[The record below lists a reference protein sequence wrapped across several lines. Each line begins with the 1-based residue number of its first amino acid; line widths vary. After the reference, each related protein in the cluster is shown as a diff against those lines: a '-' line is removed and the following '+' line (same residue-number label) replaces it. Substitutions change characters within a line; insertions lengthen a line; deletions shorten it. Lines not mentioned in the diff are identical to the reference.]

1 MTDAPET
8 IFVNTDDIEDG
19 CCPVEEDEFG
29 DGRFYSHETATK
41 YRRADL
47 PPTTEQIMADPR
59 VTALVEALRECEAEI
74 DQYIRQEYPADHPV
88 HERYRQRDFGANPA
102 RIALAQLKEHK
113 P

>member
-47 PPTTEQIMADPR
+47 AITTEQLMADQR
-59 VTALVEALRECEAEI
+59 VKALVDALENILSELDWTETK
-74 DQYIRQEYPADHPV
+74 PFP
-88 HERYRQRDFGANPA
+88 HEVKGRNA
-102 RIALAQLKEHK
+102 IAQLKEPK
-113 P
+113 E

>member
-47 PPTTEQIMADPR
+47 AITTAQLMADLR
-59 VTALVEALRECEAEI
+59 VKSLVDAGEVMAKALRG
-74 DQYIRQEYPADHPV
+74 DYIVPGSAKAWD
-88 HERYRQRDFGANPA
+88 A
-102 RIALAQLKEHK
+102 ALAQLKEPK
-113 P
+113 E